1 MEKKY
6 NNWYWKLYRWCKWKL
21 PYQHKY
27 FIYGVKNLWR
37 WFWVIWNDRDWDHDF
52 YWKITK
58 KKISQMRNLH
68 VKNMRFVN
76 TPRDIEKMNVVLKLI
91 ERVQDDTYRSEY
103 YDEKYYV
110 NNMRIEDNGNLEFDV
125 VKDDLHLYI
134 AKYPSAHRKVLND
147 PKNKSYFNGEETN
160 FKVSMLMSIER
171 HNKAK
176 RILFKLLENNIESWW
191 D

>member
-1 MEKKY
+1 LIGTLKLTKLNFNKMEKKY

-58 KKISQMRNLH
+58 KKISQMRDLH

-76 TPRDIEKMNVVLKLI
+76 TPREIEKMNVVLKLI

-103 YDEKYYV
+103 YDEKYYLDK
-110 NNMRIEDNGNLEFDV
+110 MRIEENGICHHFQL
-125 VKDDLHLYI
+125 LHLH
-134 AKYPSAHRKVLND
+134 PSN
-147 PKNKSYFNGEETN
+147 TN
-160 FKVSMLMSIER
+160 E
-171 HNKAK
+171 
-176 RILFKLLENNIESWW
+176 
-191 D
+191 